1 MRIVC
6 VLLLITICTFIVC
19 RIVSA
24 MTAYEFCQKYDLR
37 VPHLIQEGLDS
48 VSDLTPLENELVPIK
63 AMEYPSVAGAEVHYI
78 NRLMWNK
85 IQRKEF
91 IQHFH
96 LIGVGLYCL
105 SNEHLKDRLKIFYV
119 WLNDEWIVVYRQIE
133 KPKGI
138 PVIWGEE

>member
-1 MRIVC
+1 
-6 VLLLITICTFIVC
+6 
-19 RIVSA
+19 
-24 MTAYEFCQKYDLR
+24 
-37 VPHLIQEGLDS
+37 
-48 VSDLTPLENELVPIK
+48 
-63 AMEYPSVAGAEVHYI
+63 
-78 NRLMWNK
+78 MWNK

-105 SNEHLKDRLKIFYV
+105 SNEYLKDRLKIFYV